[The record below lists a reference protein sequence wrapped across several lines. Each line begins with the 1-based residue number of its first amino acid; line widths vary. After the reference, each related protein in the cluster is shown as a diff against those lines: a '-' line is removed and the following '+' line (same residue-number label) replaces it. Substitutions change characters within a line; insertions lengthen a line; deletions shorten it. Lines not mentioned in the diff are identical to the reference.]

1 LSDEGECLVSLELYI
16 DGGWIASAATE
27 WIEVLDPATEKPLAD
42 VPAGDSAD
50 VDRAVRAARRALPGW
65 AATAPPERAA
75 FVSRLADELER
86 RGDEL
91 TGTVVSEVGTPRRTA
106 RWAQV
111 GLGVLDLREAVTAA
125 AGFPWEQSLRNSV
138 VVREPVGV
146 VGAITP
152 WNYPLHQITAKIGAA
167 LVAGCTV
174 VVKASEVAPL
184 TANLLAEAVDA
195 VGVPAGVF
203 NLVHGYGHV
212 AGEALV
218 RHPDVDMVSF
228 TGSNAVG
235 KRIIEL
241 SAGTVKRVSLELG
254 GKSAAVLLPDLT
266 DEEFATAV
274 PHTVRACYMNG
285 GQSCNAQTRMLVP
298 RERLA
303 VAEELAKRAA
313 EAYVPGDPAA
323 DATKLGPLVTADQRD
338 TVLGYVRTGVAEG
351 ARLVTGSTEP
361 LDGPGYFVAPT
372 VLSDVAPDATVA
384 QEEIFGP
391 VLSII
396 PFDTEDEA
404 VEIANGTI
412 FGIAGAVWSADTAH
426 AEAVARRIRATQ
438 IEVNGGGF
446 NGAAPFGG
454 FKQSGHGREGGAFG
468 LEEFVEIKS
477 MQFRPAS

>member
-1 LSDEGECLVSLELYI
+1 M
-16 DGGWIASAATE
+16 
-27 WIEVLDPATEKPLAD
+27 
-42 VPAGDSAD
+42 
-50 VDRAVRAARRALPGW
+50 
-65 AATAPPERAA
+65 
-75 FVSRLADELER
+75 
-86 RGDEL
+86 
-91 TGTVVSEVGTPRRTA
+91 
-106 RWAQV
+106 
-111 GLGVLDLREAVTAA
+111 
-125 AGFPWEQSLRNSV
+125 
-138 VVREPVGV
+138 
-146 VGAITP
+146 
-152 WNYPLHQITAKIGAA
+152 
-167 LVAGCTV
+167 
-174 VVKASEVAPL
+174 
-184 TANLLAEAVDA
+184 
-195 VGVPAGVF
+195 GVPAGVF

-241 SAGTVKRVSLELG
+241 SSGTVKRVSLELG

-266 DEEFATAV
+266 DEEFARAV

-313 EAYVPGDPAA
+313 ESYVPGDSAA

-412 FGIAGAVWSADTAH
+412 FGIAGAVWSTDTAH
-426 AEAVARRIRATQ
+426 AEVVARRIRATQ

>member
-1 LSDEGECLVSLELYI
+1 MVLDLYV
-16 DGGWIASAATE
+16 DGAWIPSVTTDL
-27 WIEVLDPATEKPLAD
+27 IEVLNPATGERIAQ
-42 VPAGDSAD
+42 VPAGAAAD
-50 VDRAVRAARRALPGW
+50 VDRAVEAAARAREGW
-65 AATAPPERAA
+65 AATDPGERAKL
-75 FVSRLADELER
+75 VSRLADELER
-86 RGDEL
+86 RQDEL
-91 TGTVVSEVGTPRRTA
+91 TDLVVAEVGTPRRTA

-111 GLGVLDLREAVTAA
+111 GLGILDLREAAA
-125 AGFPWEQSLRNSV
+125 AAADFPWEEPLRNSV
-138 VVREPVGV
+138 IVREPVGV

-167 LVAGCTV
+167 FAAGCTV

-184 TANLLAEAVDA
+184 TANLLAEAVHA

-203 NLVHGYGHV
+203 NLVHGHGWTV
-212 AGEALV
+212 GEALAA
-218 RHPDVDMVSF
+218 HPDVDMVSF

-254 GKSAAVLLPDLT
+254 GKSAAVLLADLT
-266 DEEFATAV
+266 DEEFAKAV

-298 RERLA
+298 RERLGA
-303 VAEELAKRAA
+303 AEELAKRAA
-313 EAYVPGDPAA
+313 ESYTLGDPTA
-323 DATKLGPLVTADQRD
+323 DGTRLGPMVTEAQRD
-338 TVLGYVRTGVAEG
+338 KVLGYVRTGLSEG
-351 ARLVTGSTEP
+351 ARLVTGSTEAW
-361 LDGPGYFVAPT
+361 DGPGYFVAPT
-372 VLSDVAPDATVA
+372 VLSDVSPEATVA

-404 VEIANGTI
+404 VAIANGTI
-412 FGIAGAVWSADTAH
+412 FGIAGAVWSTDAAH

-438 IEVNGGGF
+438 IEINGGGF

>member
-1 LSDEGECLVSLELYI
+1 MRIVVLDLYV
-16 DGGWIASAATE
+16 DGAWIPSVTTDL
-27 WIEVLDPATEKPLAD
+27 IEVLNPATGERIAQ
-42 VPAGDSAD
+42 VPAGAAAD
-50 VDRAVRAARRALPGW
+50 VDRAVEAAARAREGW
-65 AATAPPERAA
+65 AATDPGERAKL
-75 FVSRLADELER
+75 VSRLADELER
-86 RGDEL
+86 RQDEL
-91 TGTVVSEVGTPRRTA
+91 TDLVVAEVGTPRRTA

-111 GLGVLDLREAVTAA
+111 GLGILDLREAAA
-125 AGFPWEQSLRNSV
+125 AAADFPWEEPLRNSV
-138 VVREPVGV
+138 IVREPVGV

-167 LVAGCTV
+167 FAAGCTV

-184 TANLLAEAVDA
+184 TANLLAEAVHA

-203 NLVHGYGHV
+203 NLVHGHGWTV
-212 AGEALV
+212 GEALAA
-218 RHPDVDMVSF
+218 HPDVDMVSF

-254 GKSAAVLLPDLT
+254 GKSAAVLLADLT
-266 DEEFATAV
+266 DEEFAKAV

-298 RERLA
+298 RERLGA
-303 VAEELAKRAA
+303 AEELAKRAA
-313 EAYVPGDPAA
+313 ESYTLGDPTA
-323 DATKLGPLVTADQRD
+323 DGTRLGPMVTEAQRD
-338 TVLGYVRTGVAEG
+338 KVLGYVRTGLSEG
-351 ARLVTGSTEP
+351 ARLVTGSTEAW
-361 LDGPGYFVAPT
+361 DGPGYFVAPT
-372 VLSDVAPDATVA
+372 VLSDVSPEATVA

-404 VEIANGTI
+404 VAIANGTI
-412 FGIAGAVWSADTAH
+412 FGIAGAVWSTDAAH

-438 IEVNGGGF
+438 IEINGGGF

>member
-1 LSDEGECLVSLELYI
+1 MSLELYI
-16 DGGWIASAATE
+16 DGAWAPSVGTE
-27 WIEVLDPATEKPLAD
+27 WIEVLDPSTEKSLTD
-42 VPAGDSAD
+42 VPAGDPAD
-50 VDRAVRAARRALPGW
+50 VDRAVAAARRALDGW
-65 AATAPPERAA
+65 AATAPSERAA
-75 FVSRLADELER
+75 VVTRLADELER
-86 RGDEL
+86 RQEEL
-91 TGTVVSEVGTPRRTA
+91 TDLVVAEVGTPRRTA

-111 GLGVLDLREAVTAA
+111 GLGILDLREAVTAA
-125 AGFPWEQSLRNSV
+125 RDFPWEQPLRNSV

-152 WNYPLHQITAKIGAA
+152 WNYPLHQITAKVGAA
-167 LVAGCTV
+167 LIAGCAV

-203 NLVHGYGHV
+203 NLVHGSGHV
-212 AGEALV
+212 VGEALA
-218 RHPDVDMVSF
+218 RHADVDMVSF

-241 SAGTVKRVSLELG
+241 SAATVKRVSLELG
-254 GKSAAVLLPDLT
+254 GKSAALLLPDLT
-266 DEEFATAV
+266 DDEFARAV

-298 RERLA
+298 RERLG
-303 VAEELAKRAA
+303 VAEELAARAA

-323 DATKLGPLVTADQRD
+323 DTTRLGPMVTATQRD
-338 TVLGYVRTGVAEG
+338 KVLGYVRTALDEG

-361 LDGPGYFVAPT
+361 LDGDGYFVAPT
-372 VLSDVAPDATVA
+372 VLADVAPDATVA
-384 QEEIFGP
+384 QEEVFGP

-396 PFDTEDEA
+396 AFDSEEEA
-404 VEIANGTI
+404 VAIANGTV
-412 FGIAGAVWSADTAH
+412 FGIAGAVWSTDSAH
-426 AEAVARRIRATQ
+426 AETVARRIRATQ
-438 IEVNGGGF
+438 IEINGGGF

-468 LEEFVEIKS
+468 LDEFVEIKS
-477 MQFRPAS
+477 MQFRPTS